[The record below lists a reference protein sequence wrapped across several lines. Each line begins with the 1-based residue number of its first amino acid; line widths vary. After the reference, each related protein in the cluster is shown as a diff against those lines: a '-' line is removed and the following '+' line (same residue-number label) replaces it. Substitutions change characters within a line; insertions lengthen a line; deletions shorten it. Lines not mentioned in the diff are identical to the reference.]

1 MEESER
7 KRITTPFASSP
18 KTNHMRKRMRLV
30 PTRSSIRRFR
40 TEVDPRTLSNGIEFT
55 LQSPRVDGNYFSG
68 LVSSPE
74 EKTTE
79 RLFIHCI
86 MSLKFQKSLEHNT

>member
-1 MEESER
+1 
-7 KRITTPFASSP
+7 
-18 KTNHMRKRMRLV
+18 MRLV

-79 RLFIHCI
+79 RIFIAKCH
-86 MSLKFQKSLEHNT
+86 SNFKDPQNTTRVIEMKYTISVTHVRIAA